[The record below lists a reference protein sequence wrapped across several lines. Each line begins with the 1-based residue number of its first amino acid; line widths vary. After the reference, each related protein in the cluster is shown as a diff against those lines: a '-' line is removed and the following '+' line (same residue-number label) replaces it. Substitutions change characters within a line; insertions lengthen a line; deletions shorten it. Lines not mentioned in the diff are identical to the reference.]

1 MKRNAAVG
9 LFTKPSDF
17 ISLNPL
23 YAKVETHGQARG
35 TRVAPL
41 ISRGV
46 IALDVRNWLDYR

>member
-17 ISLNPL
+17 ISLNLL

-41 ISRGV
+41 ISKAGM
-46 IALDVRNWLDYR
+46 ALYLRDWLDYR